1 MASPLNHSVPNAS
14 GSGQPQ
20 GPAPAHPSPYSEA
33 QGSMPLFAAPSRTN
47 VLAIISLISAFMF
60 SAAAVV
66 TGHIALSEIKRTR
79 EAGRGMALAGLIIG
93 YVGVAFTIVFII
105 VYLALISTIF
115 AHMPSTGTA
124 YRN

>member
-1 MASPLNHSVPNAS
+1 
-14 GSGQPQ
+14 
-20 GPAPAHPSPYSEA
+20 
-33 QGSMPLFAAPSRTN
+33 MPLFAAPSRTN

>member
-1 MASPLNHSVPNAS
+1 MSSPEIRTVPDA
-14 GSGQPQ
+14 GAPGQPQ
-20 GPAPAHPSPYSEA
+20 WATPAHPGPYGEA
-33 QGSMPLFAAPSRTN
+33 MWPTHPYASQPRTN

-66 TGHIALSEIKRTR
+66 TGHIALSEIKRTG
-79 EAGRGMALAGLIIG
+79 ETGRGMALAGLIIG
-93 YVGVAFTIVFII
+93 YVGVAFMIVIFI
-105 VYLALISTIF
+105 VYFAFLSALF